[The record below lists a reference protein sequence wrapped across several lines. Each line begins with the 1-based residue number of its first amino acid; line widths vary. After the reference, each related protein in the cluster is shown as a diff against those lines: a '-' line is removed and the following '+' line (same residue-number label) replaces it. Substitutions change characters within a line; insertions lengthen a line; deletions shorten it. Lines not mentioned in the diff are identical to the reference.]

1 MIKDICITPQVFDSD
16 HLDNSN
22 APYLKILLQM
32 IKRSGYIVGLNNKEW
47 ISTTL
52 QTINDND
59 KLKNK
64 DMFIKLIDNLKKVER
79 IVGQPKGNIQAL
91 SEKEWILISDELN
104 KIRQFY
110 VRLATKKFN
119 ENIFP
124 STLLEEI
131 DIDEK
136 FGMPGAKNYLKTKET
151 FIKVLAPL
159 LSYSKKVVVIDPYFN
174 ASRKMAS
181 QDYRT
186 TLDIIAQYFGERRG
200 NRDPQGGTII
210 IHRSSKGIEKI
221 NLKEWQK
228 VINEIYNKYKH
239 IITIKVWN
247 KGNRELNE
255 RQLHERYII
264 ATDKKIG
271 ISIGAG
277 LDISELTE
285 SEFSIK
291 ESSDLDEVV
300 SQYNNNNSV
309 FNLFCTITAK
319 SINYE

>member
-1 MIKDICITPQVFDSD
+1 MLKDICITPQVFDSE
-16 HLDNSN
+16 HLDNTN

-47 ISTTL
+47 ISATL

-59 KLKNK
+59 QLKNK
-64 DMFIKLIDNLKKVER
+64 HMFIKLIYNLKKVER
-79 IVGQPKGNIQAL
+79 IVGQPKGKIQAS
-91 SEKEWILISDELN
+91 SEKDWVLVSDELN
-104 KIRQFY
+104 RIRQFY
-110 VRLATKKFN
+110 VRLATEAFD
-119 ENIFP
+119 ENIFA

-136 FGMPGAKNYLKTKET
+136 FGMPGAKHYLKTKET
-151 FIKVLAPL
+151 FINVLAPL
-159 LSYSKKVVVIDPYFN
+159 LSYSKKIVVIDPYFN
-174 ASRKMAS
+174 VSKQTAS
-181 QDYRT
+181 QDYKT
-186 TLDIIAQYFGERRG
+186 TLCIIAQYLGERRG

-210 IHRSSKGIEKI
+210 IHRSSKDIETI
-221 NLKEWQK
+221 NLKIWQK
-228 VINEIYNKYKH
+228 VINEIYDKYKH

-264 ATDKKIG
+264 ATDKKLG
-271 ISIGAG
+271 MSIGAG

-291 ESSDLDEVV
+291 ESSDLDEIV

-309 FNLFCTITAK
+309 FDLFCTVTAK
-319 SINYE
+319 SIDYE